1 MSLRARLR
9 PVKRAISRGMGRC
22 WELGFAT
29 LGSWIRSD
37 AARWSSSGTRRV
49 VVLAPHPDDEAIG
62 CAGSILKHVGC
73 GDRVS
78 IVIATDGRRSQTI
91 ADPTEMSEQRR
102 KEAAAAAQL
111 LGDVRVEWLGFRE
124 GDWDLR
130 ELQSRLETLLDGI
143 QPDVIYA
150 PSRIDFHPEHHRVAH
165 ALALAL
171 DSHVRVRPRPLDVR
185 IYSVQVPLTP
195 ALSNLVVDV
204 SDVSERCHAVLRS
217 YASQAGSIEC
227 SYRQRRYG
235 ARLHRVHGEVEE
247 FWELPATRYASLHLD
262 APERWPA
269 AFRGLR
275 NFALSDPFAYLV
287 GQRERRRLRSAAAPS
302 NPN

>member
-1 MSLRARLR
+1 M
-9 PVKRAISRGMGRC
+9 
-22 WELGFAT
+22 
-29 LGSWIRSD
+29 
-37 AARWSSSGTRRV
+37 
-49 VVLAPHPDDEAIG
+49 LAPHPDDEAIG

-130 ELQSRLETLLDGI
+130 ELQSRLEMLLDGI

>member
-1 MSLRARLR
+1 
-9 PVKRAISRGMGRC
+9 
-22 WELGFAT
+22 
-29 LGSWIRSD
+29 
-37 AARWSSSGTRRV
+37 
-49 VVLAPHPDDEAIG
+49 VLAPHPDDEAIG

-217 YASQAGSIEC
+217 YTSQAGIIE
-227 SYRQRRYG
+227 
-235 ARLHRVHGEVEE
+235 
-247 FWELPATRYASLHLD
+247 
-262 APERWPA
+262 
-269 AFRGLR
+269 
-275 NFALSDPFAYLV
+275 
-287 GQRERRRLRSAAAPS
+287 
-302 NPN
+302 

>member
-1 MSLRARLR
+1 LL
-9 PVKRAISRGMGRC
+9 
-22 WELGFAT
+22 
-29 LGSWIRSD
+29 RSD

-49 VVLAPHPDDEAIG
+49 IVLAPHPDDEAIG

-78 IVIATDGRRSQTI
+78 IVIATDGRRSQMI
-91 ADPTEMSEQRR
+91 ADPTKMSEQRR
-102 KEAAAAAQL
+102 KEAAAAAEI
-111 LGDVRVEWLGFRE
+111 LGDVRVEWLGLRE

-130 ELQSRLETLLDGI
+130 ELQSRLEALLDEI
-143 QPDVIYA
+143 EPDVIYA

-171 DSHVRVRPRPLDVR
+171 DSHRSVPPRSLDVR

-204 SDVSERCHAVLRS
+204 SDVAERCHAVLRS

-235 ARLHRVHGEVEE
+235 ARLHRVRGEVEE
-247 FWELPATRYASLHLD
+247 FWELPAARYASLHLD
-262 APERWPA
+262 TPEQWPD

-287 GQRERRRLRSAAAPS
+287 GQRERRRLRSAAAS
-302 NPN
+302 SGRQR

>member
-91 ADPTEMSEQRR
+91 TTRGVSSAWRSRTTNSSRCQAADRR
-102 KEAAAAAQL
+102 ADA
-111 LGDVRVEWLGFRE
+111 F
-124 GDWDLR
+124 
-130 ELQSRLETLLDGI
+130 QSIAWKSSPG
-143 QPDVIYA
+143 
-150 PSRIDFHPEHHRVAH
+150 
-165 ALALAL
+165 
-171 DSHVRVRPRPLDVR
+171 
-185 IYSVQVPLTP
+185 
-195 ALSNLVVDV
+195 
-204 SDVSERCHAVLRS
+204 
-217 YASQAGSIEC
+217 
-227 SYRQRRYG
+227 
-235 ARLHRVHGEVEE
+235 
-247 FWELPATRYASLHLD
+247 
-262 APERWPA
+262 
-269 AFRGLR
+269 
-275 NFALSDPFAYLV
+275 
-287 GQRERRRLRSAAAPS
+287 
-302 NPN
+302 